1 MSNLGN
7 YFGSLGTT
15 LTKIGQVAGEV
26 GSYVDG
32 TVQNVAGNL
41 EATIRENLRATG
53 PNAPNPAGVSSNP
66 ASTSRSPS
74 GRFSS
79 RRGSTS
85 SSTATTPDSENVSVK
100 RSLVMSNS
108 NCKYV

>member
-41 EATIRENLRATG
+41 EQTIRDNLRTG
-53 PNAPNPAGVSSNP
+53 TNQQNPVGGGGAGVSSNP
-66 ASTSRSPS
+66 GRGNPGSTSRSPS
-74 GRFSS
+74 GRLSS

-85 SSTATTPDSENVSVK
+85 SSTATTPDSENVSTE
-100 RSLVMSNS
+100 
-108 NCKYV
+108 